1 MTEFRR
7 QGQSGGGSAASVPSD
22 QIFDSA
28 SLRDAFFA
36 ANPQRLIDGAQCVVL
51 TSAPEGL
58 YQVYTL
64 GVWQDRSKVVIG
76 RTGPQGLTGEKG
88 DHVDGAEFVGDDI
101 VFSDTGGRTFPLA
114 DAVNVLKGPQGEAA
128 FEAAGIDW
136 HLWDVVS
143 ESTDFDE
150 EDDVDK
156 SRNDYYSVNYAA
168 AQLIDQAAIRHK
180 LGIGKSKRFN

>member
-36 ANPQRLIDGAQCVVL
+36 SNPQRLIDGAQCVVL

-64 GVWQDRSKVVIG
+64 GCGKIEAKSLLAE
-76 RTGPQGLTGEKG
+76 QG
-88 DHVDGAEFVGDDI
+88 
-101 VFSDTGGRTFPLA
+101 
-114 DAVNVLKGPQGEAA
+114 
-128 FEAAGIDW
+128 
-136 HLWDVVS
+136 
-143 ESTDFDE
+143 
-150 EDDVDK
+150 
-156 SRNDYYSVNYAA
+156 
-168 AQLIDQAAIRHK
+168 HK
-180 LGIGKSKRFN
+180 A